1 MDKGQR
7 QQTIIPA
14 RRRNK
19 INKWIGGLALVLA
32 MAGAAQASLIG
43 LEGVFA
49 NESSTFEYDGK
60 TFQNGWAIQVYES
73 SSSTIN
79 FDITLSSL
87 YQTSVSVSSGA
98 LPFENYV
105 KISEIEMNLPN
116 NSYIYPVLFDNAV
129 PANSSSYLVL
139 DTEARNV
146 GAYDPQ
152 VSYTPGRAIPAA
164 GLIQFNGQT
173 WQAIPEPATL
183 GLLGL
188 GTLVMALRRKPGK

>member
-1 MDKGQR
+1 
-7 QQTIIPA
+7 
-14 RRRNK
+14 
-19 INKWIGGLALVLA
+19 
-32 MAGAAQASLIG
+32 
-43 LEGVFA
+43 
-49 NESSTFEYDGK
+49 
-60 TFQNGWAIQVYES
+60 
-73 SSSTIN
+73 
-79 FDITLSSL
+79 
-87 YQTSVSVSSGA
+87 
-98 LPFENYV
+98 
-105 KISEIEMNLPN
+105 
-116 NSYIYPVLFDNAV
+116 DNAV